1 MAKVFFLLSV
11 LATRANDG
19 DCDSNSP
26 SVSSAEIQSSGN
38 SSLNLSDHA
47 DDVQTVEVGRGDKPR
62 QLKETESQ

>member
-1 MAKVFFLLSV
+1 M
-11 LATRANDG
+11 NDG

-47 DDVQTVEVGRGDKPR
+47 DDAQTIEFEKGDKPR
-62 QLKETESQ
+62 QLNETESQ